1 MVNIKDLL
9 SKDRISF
16 IKVTSKDE
24 ALLKVVE
31 LFEGAKEIE
40 DINKVKKAILDREKI
55 ISTGIGLGIAVPH
68 AKIDAVNDF
77 VMAIGIDK
85 KGVDF
90 DSLDNQKVNIIV
102 MILGPAH
109 KHKEY
114 LEILAKIILFLKN
127 KKHREEIMN
136 ASNVDEIYNLFM
148 QAP

>member
-1 MVNIKDLL
+1 MADIKDLL
-9 SKDRISF
+9 SKDRIAF
-16 IKVTSKDE
+16 IKVTNKQE
-24 ALLKVVE
+24 ALEKVVE
-31 LFEGAKEIE
+31 LFEGSKEIK
-40 DINKVKKAILDREKI
+40 DMGKVKKAILDREKI

-68 AKIDAVNDF
+68 AKIDSVTDF
-77 VMAIGIDK
+77 IMAIGIDK

-90 DSLDNQKVNIIV
+90 ESLDNQKVNIIV

-136 ASNVDEIYNLFM
+136 ASTIEEVYNLFM